1 MGNVLDLAEVVAQD
15 VDHVAPAHA
24 ALAASWFSL
33 VNTVTHNSAESLTD
47 WIKTG
52 GGTEK
57 DYCPDARVVEGRC
70 RHREQRVVVKP
81 CKRRGCPYCGP
92 KGRQRIAE
100 RIANGVRVLWPCAWL
115 VLTFETADAEDPD
128 YKAKATR
135 RLASFIRWLRQRM
148 PDLEYAA
155 TYELQKRG
163 RLHINLIAGP
173 WTWIDQAELQRKW
186 GARLSVELVRESEA
200 IGAEAAKTYSPES
213 LGKYLSKLDQAVPEE
228 WGRRCSFSKGW
239 PKLPPPPE
247 RKGHIAWRTDWQ
259 LDRAERN
266 GLWLDYE
273 IGLLEVVRPGELV
286 NLRNQAGCDCFDFK
300 ESFPAPPG

>member
-100 RIANGVRVLWPCAWL
+100 RRPASS
-115 VLTFETADAEDPD
+115 
-128 YKAKATR
+128 KA
-135 RLASFIRWLRQRM
+135 
-148 PDLEYAA
+148 
-155 TYELQKRG
+155 
-163 RLHINLIAGP
+163 LI
-173 WTWIDQAELQRKW
+173 L
-186 GARLSVELVRESEA
+186 
-200 IGAEAAKTYSPES
+200 
-213 LGKYLSKLDQAVPEE
+213 
-228 WGRRCSFSKGW
+228 
-239 PKLPPPPE
+239 
-247 RKGHIAWRTDWQ
+247 
-259 LDRAERN
+259 
-266 GLWLDYE
+266 
-273 IGLLEVVRPGELV
+273 
-286 NLRNQAGCDCFDFK
+286 
-300 ESFPAPPG
+300 